1 MSVHL
6 SRPLTPKAPLIT
18 TGSASIQRTGS
29 LHSTGWGRGGWRVPA
44 PGDAPGE
51 PSPSGPR
58 LRPLLHRPA
67 SPRRGAWA
75 PSTDSPT
82 TEPPPGEVREA
93 ASPLPRS
100 SIPPERRLL
109 LRRLDVQMEREV
121 PLPSTL
127 LHSLHFL
134 RGHSAPLSS
143 KRRRSR
149 GFLKNFYF
157 RNCLSGLSIFPLSE
171 GKTPPFPGTLT
182 RGHRPDGAS
191 KGFACGGRLHA
202 VGSGGVYF
210 PGLTNLGKKILRNH
224 PVSQIKKTRS
234 IKSGETHEHKLCMYL
249 CP

>member
-1 MSVHL
+1 MAL
-6 SRPLTPKAPLIT
+6 LGSRRPPAL
-18 TGSASIQRTGS
+18 ASG
-29 LHSTGWGRGGWRVPA
+29 LCSTDRLPRGGEPGLRAQTVPPPSHARGGQGGGLSA
-44 PGDAPGE
+44 PQKLHPTRAPFAPPTAGRTDGKRGA
-51 PSPSGPR
+51 PSQHTFT
-58 LRPLLHRPA
+58 LTA
-67 SPRRGAWA
+67 FSPRTQR
-75 PSTDSPT
+75 
-82 TEPPPGEVREA
+82 
-93 ASPLPRS
+93 
-100 SIPPERRLL
+100 
-109 LRRLDVQMEREV
+109 
-121 PLPSTL
+121 
-127 LHSLHFL
+127 
-134 RGHSAPLSS
+134 PLSS

-171 GKTPPFPGTLT
+171 GTTPPFPGTLT

-210 PGLTNLGKKILRNH
+210 PGLTNLGKKVLRNH